1 MIYGQYDGNYDI
13 DFDDQ
18 YGLEYLFID
27 TISNK
32 ENIWQIGPPEK
43 NSFDKAY
50 SAPNAICTDLV
61 NPYPV
66 NDTSIFTITNIAD
79 GGFEYN
85 YIAILAGKYKI
96 DSDSLNDFGLIEFSP
111 DNGHT
116 WIDIINDTI
125 YLQKGCYEWWTDKP
139 AFTGKTNGWKDFEV
153 LLAGFGDEFNINWPD
168 TIIYRFSFISD
179 SIQTNKS
186 GWILDNLH
194 FEDWW
199 ESIIDRSDNS
209 FNSEVYPNPARNFIT
224 IRFPNE
230 ERRNINIAIFDTKG
244 ALIKSVNTN
253 SGFIEIDLNSFRP
266 GTYHYVVKNKN
277 EKSSG
282 DIIIL

>member
-27 TISNK
+27 TISNQ
-32 ENIWQIGPPEK
+32 ENIWQIGSPEK

-66 NDTSIFTITNIAD
+66 NDTSIFTLTNIAN
-79 GGFEYN
+79 GGFENN

-116 WIDIINDTI
+116 WIDLINDTI

-139 AFTGKTNGWKDFEV
+139 SFTGKTNGWKDFDV
-153 LLAGFGDEFNINWPD
+153 LLAGFGDEFNMQWPD
-168 TIIYRFSFISD
+168 TVIYRFTFISD
-179 SIQTNKS
+179 SIQTHKS

-199 ESIIDRSDNS
+199 ESIIDRSKNS
-209 FNSEVYPNPARNFIT
+209 FKSEVYPNPAGNFVT

-230 ERRNINIAIFDTKG
+230 EGKNIKIAVFDNKG
-244 ALIKSVNTN
+244 ALIRSVNTN
-253 SGFIEIDLNSFRP
+253 SEFIEIELNSIQP
-266 GTYHYVVKNKN
+266 GIYHYVVYNKN